1 MKKLSVIL
9 IVCMLFSGILVACNM
24 NQGTVPNPNDT
35 RYDVARNGAN
45 MDRYGTYNR
54 DMAPYANN
62 NNFYGINNGFNTR
75 LADDIAEQ
83 VTQVNGVEFARVVVY
98 GNDVMVGIETG
109 NANGRNNNTR
119 MNNNQ
124 KNTAGMNNNQ
134 ANGMN
139 RQLERRVQRAVQR
152 IAPNHNIYVTS
163 DENLVRRIQ
172 NLDGNMRGGYNNN
185 GDMGT
190 AARDVV
196 ADFGA
201 LVRDIGRTVTAP
213 FR

>member
-1 MKKLSVIL
+1 MKRISSIL
-9 IVCMLFSGILVACNM
+9 IVCMLFSGILAACNL
-24 NQGTVPNPNDT
+24 NQGAAPNPNDT

-45 MDRYGTYNR
+45 MDRYGNYSR
-54 DMAPYANN
+54 DMAPFANN
-62 NNFYGINNGFNTR
+62 NNFNGINNGFDTR

-83 VTQVNGVEFARVVVY
+83 VTQVNGVERARVVVY
-98 GNDVMVGIETG
+98 GNDIVVGIEG
-109 NANGRNNNTR
+109 NNNDRRKT
-119 MNNNQ
+119 
-124 KNTAGMNNNQ
+124 GMNNNQ
-134 ANGMN
+134 NNNTANMNDNRANGVS

-172 NLDGNMRGGYNNN
+172 NLDGNMRGGFNNN